1 VNVAEFDFEL
11 PEHLIAQEPAPRRD
25 ASRLLVLD
33 RATGAVTHRRF
44 SDLVL
49 ELRAG
54 DLLVLNDTKVL
65 PARLHGR
72 KPSGGRVEMLL
83 VEPLG
88 LEEGAPV
95 WRALLD
101 GSKSIRPG
109 MTLAFPGGLTAEPVE
124 REGGAWRVRL
134 RHPERD
140 PVQALA
146 EFGEMPLPPYIH
158 RARDDARGALDR
170 ERYQTVYAASPGA
183 VAAPTAGLHFTAELL
198 ASARAIGVETAT
210 LTLHVG
216 LGTFL
221 PVRVEEVER
230 HTMHDEPFVLPEAV
244 AGAVERARARGGRV
258 VAVGTTVTRTLESCA
273 DGRGGVTPGAGRSAL
288 FIYPGF
294 RFQVVDALV
303 TNFHLPKSTLMMLVC
318 AFAGT
323 PRVLAAYREA
333 IAAGYRFYSY
343 GDAMLVRPS

>member
-1 VNVAEFDFEL
+1 VKVAAFDFDL
-11 PEHLIAQEPAPRRD
+11 PEALIAQEPVPRRD

-33 RATGAVTHRRF
+33 KETGAVSHRRF
-44 SDLVL
+44 TDLVG
-49 ELRAG
+49 ELRSG

-65 PARLHGR
+65 PARQHGS

-83 VEPLG
+83 VESLG
-88 LEEGAPV
+88 YEGGGAI

-101 GSKSIRPG
+101 GSRSLRPG
-109 MTLAFPGGLTAEPVE
+109 MTLTFPGGVTVEPVA
-124 REGGAWRVRL
+124 RDGDAWRVRL
-134 RHPERD
+134 RHPDRD
-140 PVQALA
+140 PVGALTDV
-146 EFGEMPLPPYIH
+146 GEMPLPPYI
-158 RARDDARGALDR
+158 RRGPNDARATLDR
-170 ERYQTVYAASPGA
+170 ERYQTVYAAAPGA
-183 VAAPTAGLHFTAELL
+183 VAAPTAGLHFTSELL
-198 ASARAIGVETAT
+198 AAVRESGVETTA

-221 PVRVEEVER
+221 PLRVDEVER
-230 HTMHDEPFVLPEAV
+230 HTMHDEPYVLPEAV
-244 AGAVERARARGGRV
+244 AGAVARTRSRGGRI
-258 VAVGTTVTRTLESCA
+258 VAVGTTVARTLETCA
-273 DGRGGVTPGAGRSAL
+273 DGRGGITPGEGRSAL

-303 TNFHLPKSTLMMLVC
+303 TNFHLPKSTLLMLVC

-343 GDAMLVRPS
+343 GDAMLVRAS